1 MRKPSKRYEANAK
14 LVDHNKKFQLAEA
27 VEVLLQAAKA
37 KFDETVELSIQLGV
51 NPKKADQQ
59 VRGTMVLPHGTGKK
73 VRILVIAK
81 GEKITEA
88 QQAGADVFGFEDIIT
103 KVQGGWM
110 EFDTVVAT
118 PDVMR
123 EVGKLGK
130 ILGTKGLMPNPKAG
144 TVTNN
149 IAQAIQEIK
158 AGRVEY
164 RVNNEGLVNFGVGKV
179 SFGKE
184 KIFENA
190 KFAVETVLKAKPSGA
205 KGHYMKSVA
214 LSSTMGPGM
223 KLDLTQFTTK

>member
-88 QQAGADVFGFEDIIT
+88 QQAGADFFGFEDIIT

-149 IAQAIQEIK
+149 IVQAIQEIK